1 MLILSLV
8 LSPTLSHANCDERI
22 KACEGVLEKAARAIE
37 SQREY
42 VGQLE
47 IHNDRLRESLMDAND
62 ELDRKERW
70 YNNPLVIGPVSFSVG
85 IALVL
90 LIGR

>member
-1 MLILSLV
+1 
-8 LSPTLSHANCDERI
+8 
-22 KACEGVLEKAARAIE
+22 
-37 SQREY
+37 
-42 VGQLE
+42 
-47 IHNDRLRESLMDAND
+47 MDAND